1 MSRYKRVM
9 KLSRFLTIRLARRVS
24 VVHIDHCCVIHEVS
38 NPRARW
44 AAGIIEM
51 EHFHESDIDL

>member
-1 MSRYKRVM
+1 M
-9 KLSRFLTIRLARRVS
+9 KLSGFLTIRLARRVS